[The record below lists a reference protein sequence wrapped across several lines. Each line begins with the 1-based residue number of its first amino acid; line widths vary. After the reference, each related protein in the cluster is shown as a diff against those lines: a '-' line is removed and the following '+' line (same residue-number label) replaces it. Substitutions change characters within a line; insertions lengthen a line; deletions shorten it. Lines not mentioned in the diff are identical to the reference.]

1 MSITY
6 TPLYSDANS
15 DAYTGVAFD
24 DPGSVAYIHDNSIV
38 TAKHL
43 LKPVQDEILALIRS
57 QVARAQY
64 RQTYTCA
71 SGRAVGDPVYVSA
84 ANTVAL
90 ASSTSSTTSKII
102 GFIAYK
108 PTTTTCYL
116 SHFYYKSS
124 LTGLTAGN
132 PVYLDASGV
141 VNASSSSALA
151 GIAVSTT
158 EALLFASPVAT
169 SLITASSGITALTG
183 DVTASGTGSVAATI
197 PNDTVTYAKMQNV
210 TATSRILGRKTVGAG
225 DPEECTLSEIL
236 DFIGSAAQGD
246 ILYRDAAGW
255 ARLAAGTSGY
265 FLKTQGAA
273 ANPTWASVPGGG
285 DALTSNPLSQFAA
298 TTSLQLKGVISD
310 ETGSG
315 SLVFATS
322 PTLVTP
328 ILGTPTSGTLTN
340 CTGLPISTGVS
351 GLGTG
356 VATFLATPSSANL
369 ASAVTDETGTGA
381 LVFANGCALVA
392 PTLGT
397 PASGT
402 LTNCTGLPVSTG
414 ISGLGTGV
422 ATMLGTFSSANI
434 AAACSDE
441 TGTGSL
447 VFATSP
453 TLVTPVLG
461 TPTSGTLTNCTG
473 LPVSTGISGLG
484 TGVAT
489 FLATPSSANLRGA
502 LTDET
507 GTGAAVFAD
516 TPTLVTPI
524 LGTPTSGTL
533 TNCTG
538 LPVTGLTFSATS
550 RIAARKTAAGGA
562 GEECTLSEILDFIGS
577 AAQGDILYRGAATW
591 ARLAAGTSGQFL
603 KTQGAGANPTWD
615 SPTATADYVDPLA
628 LQNVGLS
635 VTVGSSAIT
644 IALKQQDGSTDP
656 NTGSAKCNIAFASST
671 ATSGA
676 TVMRSV
682 TSALSMTVS
691 NGSSLGFAST
701 SATQRVWVGAIDNAG
716 TVELC
721 CWTSLSGTSLRR
733 YNDGEIV
740 TTTAEGGAGG
750 ADSAQTIYSTTA
762 RTSKALRILGY
773 FEIQAAGSYA
783 WTNSPTVVRVMQ
795 PGLPRTGDI
804 VQTALSTDGSV
815 ATGTTTTP
823 LDDTIPQNTEGNQF
837 MTQAITPRSALN
849 VLSIEH
855 NGSYEFNSGGTV
867 TCALHQDS
875 TANALASR
883 IHGTPSANYIFN
895 IPLQYEMLAG
905 TTSST
910 TFKIRTG
917 SNGAGTMTFNG
928 YGSNRMDGGVNLSR
942 LKITEVFQ

>member
-116 SHFYYKSS
+116 SHFYYKSG

-210 TATSRILGRKTVGAG
+210 TATSRILGRKTAGAG

-273 ANPTWASVPGGG
+273 ANPTWAAVPGGG

-453 TLVTPVLG
+453 TLVTPAIG
-461 TPTSGTLTNCTG
+461 TPS
-473 LPVSTGISGLG
+473 
-484 TGVAT
+484 
-489 FLATPSSANLRGA
+489 
-502 LTDET
+502 
-507 GTGAAVFAD
+507 
-516 TPTLVTPI
+516 
-524 LGTPTSGTL
+524 SGTL

-538 LPVTGLTFSATS
+538 LPVTSLTFSTTS

-562 GEECTLSEILDFIGS
+562 GEECTLSEILDFVGS

-591 ARLAAGTSGQFL
+591 TRLAAGTSGYFL
-603 KTQGAGANPTWD
+603 KTQGAGANPMWD
-615 SPTATADYVDPLA
+615 AASGSSNPKAYIAGLVPSWSSTTAIGATAGKCRD
-628 LQNVGLS
+628 
-635 VTVGSSAIT
+635 
-644 IALKQQDGSTDP
+644 STDTADITLSSTFTKG
-656 NTGSAKCNIAFASST
+656 TGSWTAGTGNGGMDTGTIASST
-671 ATSGA
+671 QYHWFVIKKDADGTGDLLFSLSATAPTMPAGYTYFRYLFSMKTNGSTQWTKFWASEKSRGEVLIRWDVPVRDYNTTNPGTARVTPTLASVPSGVRVAPIGTMCIINATSNIY
-676 TVMRSV
+676 
-682 TSALSMTVS
+682 ALVGNTEQVDTAPS
-691 NGSSLGFAST
+691 SSLFNFPAKGGVAGGST
-701 SATQRVWVGAIDNAG
+701 FQYQ
-716 TVELC
+716 
-721 CWTSLSGTSLRR
+721 LSGQVLTDTSGQIFFRM
-733 YNDGEIV
+733 D
-740 TTTAEGGAGG
+740 ASGAS
-750 ADSAQTIYSTTA
+750 D
-762 RTSKALRILGY
+762 
-773 FEIQAAGSYA
+773 
-783 WTNSPTVVRVMQ
+783 VVQ
-795 PGLPRTGDI
+795 I
-804 VQTALSTDGSV
+804 
-815 ATGTTTTP
+815 
-823 LDDTIPQNTEGNQF
+823 ITEGWINF
-837 MTQAITPRSALN
+837 RN
-849 VLSIEH
+849 
-855 NGSYEFNSGGTV
+855 
-867 TCALHQDS
+867 
-875 TANALASR
+875 
-883 IHGTPSANYIFN
+883 
-895 IPLQYEMLAG
+895 
-905 TTSST
+905 
-910 TFKIRTG
+910 
-917 SNGAGTMTFNG
+917 
-928 YGSNRMDGGVNLSR
+928 
-942 LKITEVFQ
+942 